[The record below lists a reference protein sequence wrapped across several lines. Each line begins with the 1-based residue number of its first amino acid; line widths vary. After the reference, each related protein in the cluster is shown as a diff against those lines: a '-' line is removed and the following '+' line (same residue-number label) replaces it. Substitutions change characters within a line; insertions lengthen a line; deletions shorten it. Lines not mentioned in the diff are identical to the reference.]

1 MQPTVWY
8 HVRDLDEARRF
19 YRELLHFEEV
29 AVDFAGGWS
38 QLSQEL

>member
-19 YRELLHFEEV
+19 HRELLRVEEV
-29 AVDFAGGWS
+29 AVDFGEGWS